1 MNITKNKTMNKIFSI
16 RIKPYFHRFEEGKG
30 ITLITKRRFLEVW
43 LLGLCF
49 AINLGFHP
57 HY

>member
-1 MNITKNKTMNKIFSI
+1 MNKIFSI
-16 RIKPYFHRFEEGKG
+16 RIKPHLHRFEEGKG
-30 ITLITKRRFLEVW
+30 IALITKRRFLEVW
-43 LLGLCF
+43 FLGFCF

>member
-1 MNITKNKTMNKIFSI
+1 MNKIFSI